1 MLVCVRLTF
10 IRFFLAD
17 SIALRMACG
26 TSLALPEPWPTTAA
40 DGSPTTTSAANE
52 RFLPPLTT
60 LVTRLMA
67 TTWSLS
73 WYEPASSF
81 LIIVGILDSR
91 FLRTILDFLELKS
104 RFASSF
110 RERLY
115 APMIEVAAAIKDNLG
130 HAFGLSP
137 LGDRLADHF
146 GRRYVPGGAP
156 LFLL

>member
-1 MLVCVRLTF
+1 MLVCVRLTL

-40 DGSPTTTSAANE
+40 DGSPTTTSAAKE

-81 LIIVGILDSR
+81 FMTVGILNSR
-91 FLRTILDFLELKS
+91 FLCRLLAGRASPPLRRAPPRLAQPRRLWLRDFLEL
-104 RFASSF
+104 
-110 RERLY
+110 
-115 APMIEVAAAIKDNLG
+115 
-130 HAFGLSP
+130 
-137 LGDRLADHF
+137 
-146 GRRYVPGGAP
+146 
-156 LFLL
+156 